1 MIWLFCTKLA
11 KKIVLQYNNS
21 SDLVGQV
28 NRNAS
33 KFCSLFRNSR
43 SDNGLVIVVD
53 WPMAGGNEQKCSSV
67 ISLRFQTGTTEW
79 IENQAAQTILNQFQL
94 FNLIAISTLSLRLL
108 YFYYEGVPV
117 FVVFRRQLM
126 RS

>member
-1 MIWLFCTKLA
+1 MIISFFSF
-11 KKIVLQYNNS
+11 I
-21 SDLVGQV
+21 
-28 NRNAS
+28 
-33 KFCSLFRNSR
+33 FRNPI

-94 FNLIAISTLSLRLL
+94 FNLTAILTLSLELL
-108 YFYYEGVPV
+108 YFYYKGVPV

>member
-1 MIWLFCTKLA
+1 MIISFFSF
-11 KKIVLQYNNS
+11 I
-21 SDLVGQV
+21 
-28 NRNAS
+28 
-33 KFCSLFRNSR
+33 FRNPI

-53 WPMAGGNEQKCSSV
+53 WPMAGGNEQKCSAV